1 MRYHPGKRS
10 IVKIIHLKQFGNVL
24 VSRPAGLEAL
34 NAIRPTLAADDN
46 IQISFDDVLTV
57 TPSWFDEFVTRLA
70 QYTTGTVELLPTKN
84 ASVRVALP
92 VLLQA
97 HDGDEVAEIFRRA
110 LTTWAAQA

>member
-1 MRYHPGKRS
+1 M
-10 IVKIIHLKQFGNVL
+10 KIIHLKQFGNVL

-34 NAIRPTLAADDN
+34 NAIRPTLAADEN
-46 IQISFDDVLTV
+46 VQINFDDVLTV

-70 QYTTGTVELLPTKN
+70 QSTTGTVELLSTKN
-84 ASVRVALP
+84 ASVRATLP

-97 HDGDEVAEIFRRA
+97 HDGDDVADIFRRA